1 MMRAMKHLAPLVP
14 LALLAACGRSDA
26 TAGGVTASEARAL
39 DEAAE
44 MIEERRLPD
53 AALTPAPRASMPA
66 APAPSASP
74 PPSSPPPP
82 R

>member
-1 MMRAMKHLAPLVP
+1 MMPRMKQLLPLVP

-44 MIEERRLPD
+44 MLEAQRLPE
-53 AALTPAPRASMPA
+53 AALAPVPT
-66 APAPSASP
+66 APAPSPPASP
-74 PPSSPPPP
+74 PA